1 MITVD
6 PDIVGRLSSKAKDLN
21 TGKGELEEYLKSHP
35 VNPSNLLEPTF
46 GTSDEDSERFKGRL
60 TPRALDHPLNGI
72 IERIPFFRRIT
83 AFPHNEIGFGWTA
96 SEAENRIKKETIMR
110 MLERST
116 AIPNWDGTDS
126 SVENVHRLVPATLLE

>member
-72 IERIPFFRRIT
+72 IERIPQRSLTMKLALVGQRVK
-83 AFPHNEIGFGWTA
+83 PRTA
-96 SEAENRIKKETIMR
+96 SRR
-110 MLERST
+110 RRS
-116 AIPNWDGTDS
+116 
-126 SVENVHRLVPATLLE
+126 